1 MKIRLD
7 QYLVQNGLVQSRERA
22 KALIMAGVVFVNQQK
37 VDKAGEMIKE
47 DAVVE
52 VRGHDIGYVSRGGLK
67 LEKAMKCFPLTPNG
81 KVCMDIGAS
90 TGGFTDCMLQ
100 NGAVKV
106 YAVDVGYGQLAW
118 SLRTDARVVNMER
131 TNIRYVTP
139 EDLAEPI
146 EFFSVD
152 VSFISLHH
160 IFPVAQRITT
170 PDAMGVCL
178 VKPQFEAG
186 REKVGKNGV
195 VRDPAVHREVLHNAM
210 SYAAENGFVVRGL
223 DYSPVK
229 GPEGNIE
236 YLMFVQKSDQP
247 AVLDDEAA
255 AQVVAASHTT
265 LDRRD
270 STVSKGETGM
280 TIYISPN
287 PGKTSASEIALRAAQ
302 ILLTHGAAVLMS
314 DALRESCNTAGVI
327 YLPLERCL
335 KRADVILT
343 IGGDGTILHEA
354 NLSLR
359 YAKPILGINLG
370 RCGFL
375 ATCEIGEMETKL
387 AAVARGDFQLDNR
400 MLLYARVL
408 GQDGWEGHA
417 LNDVVVTKGRLQ
429 QAIDFSIYCDDILV
443 EHYRGDG
450 VIVATPTGST
460 AYSLAA
466 GGPILDSQ
474 TKGVVVTP
482 ICPHSLASPAMVF
495 AQERK
500 LNVCV
505 GQVAD
510 DEVFISCD
518 GGMGY
523 PLKAGATA
531 EIRLSDQNVK
541 LITFGR
547 ADQFQAIDQKLRK
560 RQ

>member
-255 AQVVAASHTT
+255 ARWIAET
-265 LDRRD
+265 

-518 GGMGY
+518 GGTGY